1 MSSNIFE
8 FVRYFVILN
17 KKINI
22 FKKQHPDFHLGFDVN
37 SIKTCDIES
46 YNQKYPDNQINTKE
60 HFLDSRMYFDIK
72 NGTYSNYYKFLP
84 SSIDASFA
92 KVSPFVNL

>member
-22 FKKQHPDFHLGFDVN
+22 FKKQHPDFHLGLMLIALKLVISKVTIK
-37 SIKTCDIES
+37 SIPI
-46 YNQKYPDNQINTKE
+46 I
-60 HFLDSRMYFDIK
+60 R
-72 NGTYSNYYKFLP
+72 
-84 SSIDASFA
+84 
-92 KVSPFVNL
+92 